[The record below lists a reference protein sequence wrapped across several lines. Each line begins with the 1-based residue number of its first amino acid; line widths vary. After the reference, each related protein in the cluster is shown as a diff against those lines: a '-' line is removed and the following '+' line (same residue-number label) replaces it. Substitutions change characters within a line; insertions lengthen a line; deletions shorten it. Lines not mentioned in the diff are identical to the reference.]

1 MRTQRGGRLRF
12 GSGLLFRFGND
23 TNIFGGSL
31 DALIVSPYRVTVLL
45 ENSKFVLESCCVQMP
60 DIAGIGILCDQLE
73 SYLFATAT
81 DQERLGTSQVQQA
94 SASSARCLC

>member
-1 MRTQRGGRLRF
+1 MGAKRWRRERF
-12 GSGLLFRFGND
+12 GDGLLLCLSDD
-23 TNIFGGSL
+23 TDELGCSL
-31 DALIVSPYRVTVLL
+31 DALIVPSYRVTVLL

-81 DQERLGTSQVQQA
+81 DQER
-94 SASSARCLC
+94 